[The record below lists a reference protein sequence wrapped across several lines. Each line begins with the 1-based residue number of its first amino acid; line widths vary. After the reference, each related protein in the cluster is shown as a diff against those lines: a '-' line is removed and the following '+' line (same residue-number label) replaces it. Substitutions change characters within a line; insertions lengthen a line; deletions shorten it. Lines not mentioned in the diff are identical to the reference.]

1 MQVALIP
8 LFTIFNKMGL
18 INTYPAIILPQIA
31 FFTVLFHS
39 AVLFIQQILPLKKCW
54 KQRSLMDVHR

>member
-1 MQVALIP
+1 MLPMQVALIP

-39 AVLFIQQILPLKKCW
+39 AVLFIQQILP
-54 KQRSLMDVHR
+54 